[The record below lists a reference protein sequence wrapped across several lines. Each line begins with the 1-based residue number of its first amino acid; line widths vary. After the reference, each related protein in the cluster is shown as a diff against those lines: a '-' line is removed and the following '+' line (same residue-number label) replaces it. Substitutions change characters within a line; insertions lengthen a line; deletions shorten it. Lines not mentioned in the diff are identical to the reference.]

1 MVNIDMEKYRQDAQ
15 NFLSELDKEYY
26 QHYAGLKEDLN
37 IADIYSRYASL
48 FSKVNFEAIM
58 ELKNGAENDTEAKK
72 LSYLT
77 RFCGEGLIENCAKEL
92 VDRIGEKE
100 AKAAIDVEGQQV
112 SYRYSDV
119 LIANEPD
126 KAKRDLID
134 DKRAAVTKNALN
146 PLLSQYWEAM
156 HSQAKELGFSSY
168 RKLFEFLKEQDFS
181 ILEGSMNSLLEQT
194 EDLYKEHFG
203 NLMQNE
209 IGIHLQDSRRSDF
222 AYLRRAA
229 KYDKYFKKEILVS
242 VFKDTL
248 FQMGFDLDRQ
258 PNIILDIEERK
269 NKSPRAFCATV
280 KVPGEIYLVVMPKGG
295 QDDFEAMF
303 HEGGHAEHFANTK
316 ENLDFEFKFLGD
328 NAVTEGYAFTL
339 EHLMQSTSWLSGFLK
354 MPPDMSKRF
363 VYFSNISK
371 LWFLRRYAAKLKYE
385 LMLHDGKSLAGRDEI
400 YRQIL
405 EDAVMMRYSPEDY
418 LKDVDEGFYCTNYIR
433 AWIFEAQ
440 LKDYMHRKFG
450 YEWFAQKKAGSFLKE
465 IWSYGQKYGP
475 EEVLCQLDFKGL
487 DISYLVENLKEQISE
502 GA

>member
-1 MVNIDMEKYRQDAQ
+1 MLNIDMEKYRQGAQ
-15 NFLSELDKEYY
+15 DFLSELDKEYY
-26 QHYAGLKEDLN
+26 LHYAGLKEDLN
-37 IADIYSRYASL
+37 IADIYNRYASL
-48 FSKVNFEAIM
+48 FSADNFKAIM
-58 ELKNGAENDTEAKK
+58 ELKKGAGSDNEAKK

-92 VDRIGEKE
+92 VDRIGEQE
-100 AKAAIDVEGQQV
+100 AKAVIDIEGQQV

-119 LIANEPD
+119 LLANEAD

-134 DKRAAVTKNALN
+134 DKRASVTKNTLN
-146 PLLSQYWEAM
+146 PLLYQYWEAM

-168 RKLFEFLKEQDFS
+168 RKLFEFLKGQDFS
-181 ILEGSMNSLLEQT
+181 ILESLMNSLLEQT
-194 EDLYKEHFG
+194 EDIYTEHFG

-209 IGIHLQDSRRSDF
+209 LGISLPDSRRSDF

-229 KYDKYFKKEILVS
+229 KYDKYFKKEMLVS

-248 FQMGFDLDRQ
+248 LQLGFDLDRQ
-258 PNIILDIEERK
+258 PNIILDVGERK

-328 NAVTEGYAFTL
+328 NSVTEGYAFTL
-339 EHLMQSTSWLSGFLK
+339 EHLMQSTKWLSGFLK
-354 MPPDMSKRF
+354 MAPDMSKRF

-385 LMLHDGKSLAGRDEI
+385 LMLHDGKGLAGRDEV
-400 YRQIL
+400 YRQVL
-405 EDAVMMRYSPEDY
+405 GDAVLMRYSPEDY

-487 DISYLVENLKEQISE
+487 DISYLIENLKEQINK